1 MYSGSLSP
9 ALCPLIPPLLSTG
22 SLELTDKYGRPHPA
36 PERVATAVADANGVF
51 YVQEKLALAE
61 FGIVVESAPGFERTT
76 PTKVA

>member
-1 MYSGSLSP
+1 
-9 ALCPLIPPLLSTG
+9 
-22 SLELTDKYGRPHPA
+22 LTDKYGRPHPA